1 MRRSRRFFL
10 RGGAKV
16 PNAQYSYKTL
26 GRRSDGQAGKNG
38 VIPGRSDLMLP
49 ATELERELDVKSEVS
64 RGHSRDNSK
73 D

>member
-1 MRRSRRFFL
+1 MDRRERM
-10 RGGAKV
+10 A
-16 PNAQYSYKTL
+16 SYL
-26 GRRSDGQAGKNG
+26 
-38 VIPGRSDLMLP
+38 GRSDLMLP